1 MATIQSFNTPIADAE
16 YLESLRY
23 QNVKV
28 TNFSPTRAI
37 NLDLN
42 EFLSA
47 YQERQRGIILRINS
61 LNDFLTKNTL
71 DAPRY
76 LSKDEKGFIRQF
88 MRDMDKFLSNS
99 YQLTLSAKDIGEK
112 LFKNLSLSY
121 PHLESILLWPSTGEI
136 YTFRMLKESEFVQGQ
151 NQDFVNLF
159 CGGNLKLARKVAKN
173 SMSNT
178 EENERLQQLNRQ
190 KTYAM
195 LEYPR
200 IRLLDELLVVDNFIE
215 PWIWKASWFTSPMWH
230 LYNIVQEILAPTGK
244 IKKDTYEFNIKFMKE
259 NL

>member
-1 MATIQSFNTPIADAE
+1 MVTIQPFNTAIVDAE

-23 QNVKV
+23 KNVKV
-28 TNFSPTRAI
+28 TDFSPTRVI

-42 EFLSA
+42 KFLSA
-47 YQERQRGIILRINS
+47 YQERQKGIILRINS

-88 MRDMDKFLSNS
+88 IGDMDQFLSDS
-99 YQLTLSAKDIGEK
+99 YQLTLGAKDMEEK

-121 PHLESILLWPSTGEI
+121 PHLENILLWPSTGEI
-136 YTFRMLKESEFVQGQ
+136 YTFRMLKESEFVQGR
-151 NQDFVNLF
+151 NPDFVNLF
-159 CGGNLKLARKVAKN
+159 CGGNLKLARILAKN
-173 SMSNT
+173 SINNT
-178 EENERLQQLNRQ
+178 EENERLQQLSRQ

-195 LEYPR
+195 LEYPE
-200 IRLLDELLVVDNFIE
+200 IRFLDELLVVDNFIE

-230 LYNIVQEILAPTGK
+230 LYNIVQEILTPTGK